1 MFQRGN
7 RLFASGVIGL
17 FVIALLHSFGHFSPP
32 PDDPALV
39 AVLQAMSASQLDMG
53 PARPSLMAIYNS
65 LSLGMTLF
73 LLFLGSIDMIVLR
86 FGRENAG
93 LMRAMK
99 IANFIGAAALTALF
113 AYYRIPPPLIT
124 FALVGALFL
133 FAVLFDKNR
142 SHIS

>member
-1 MFQRGN
+1 MFQRGY

-32 PDDPALV
+32 PDDPALA

-53 PARPSLMAIYNS
+53 LARPSLMAIYNS

-73 LLFLGSIDMIVLR
+73 LLFLGGIDLVVLR
-86 FGRENAG
+86 FGRENAR

-99 IANFIGAAALTALF
+99 LANFVGVAALTALF
-113 AYYRIPPPLIT
+113 AYYLVPPPLIT
-124 FALVGALFL
+124 FAIVGLLFL
-133 FAVLFDKNR
+133 LSTLVNKR
-142 SHIS
+142 H